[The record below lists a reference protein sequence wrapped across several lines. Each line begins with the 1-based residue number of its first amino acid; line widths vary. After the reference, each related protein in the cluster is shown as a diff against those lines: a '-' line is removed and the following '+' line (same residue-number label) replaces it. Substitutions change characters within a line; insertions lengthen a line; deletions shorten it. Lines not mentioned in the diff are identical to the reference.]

1 MSISLYH
8 CREIKEGC
16 GLPIPA
22 PFQAVSLIRRWA
34 ESASWMDIVQLP
46 PPLTESKSH
55 FRTCRIRL
63 PGGVLHQRAGHRCVA
78 R

>member
-46 PPLTESKSH
+46 PPNRVKVS
-55 FRTCRIRL
+55 FQNV
-63 PGGVLHQRAGHRCVA
+63 PHQTSGRRSTSA
-78 R
+78 RWA